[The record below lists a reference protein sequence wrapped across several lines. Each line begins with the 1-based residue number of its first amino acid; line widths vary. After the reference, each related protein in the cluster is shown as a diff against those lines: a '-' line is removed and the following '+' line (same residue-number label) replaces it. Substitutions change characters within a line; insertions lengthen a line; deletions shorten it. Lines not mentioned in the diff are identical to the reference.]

1 MLTLSVMK
9 ISRGELLPAEQISAK
24 RDENG
29 NPIFRED
36 TVWRLL
42 KCEDKGQ
49 ARFSEKELED
59 LQK

>member
-1 MLTLSVMK
+1 M
-9 ISRGELLPAEQISAK
+9 
-24 RDENG
+24 DENG

-49 ARFSEKELED
+49 VRFSEKELEE

>member
-1 MLTLSVMK
+1 M
-9 ISRGELLPAEQISAK
+9 PARQASAK

-42 KCEDKGQ
+42 KREDKGKIH
-49 ARFSEKELED
+49 FSEKEMEEL
-59 LQK
+59 KK